1 MIRDFRPDVQA
12 YIDGVLNGSITVGKL
27 VRLAVERHVD
37 DLKHAGERG
46 FWFDADTG
54 NFAVNFYPMVLRH
67 STGSFHKQPFNLEPW
82 QMFVVWCLFGWKRE
96 GGKLRR
102 FRKALIEVGR
112 KNGKT
117 AWAAGT
123 GHYLQSA
130 DDENRPEIYCVATK
144 EDQAKLLYE
153 EAVRQF
159 QESPSLRARLDEKLS
174 PPRLISR
181 SDGGFFRPRG
191 SDSRTQSGYNPS
203 GVLKDEL
210 HEWRERHRGL
220 DEVMSTGGAMRE
232 QPLEIVITTAG
243 DDKSEIWKETRDYA
257 VRCVES
263 VVSGNVVDDTFF
275 AYIACIDPDDDP
287 LREDLD
293 DAGFAEWLESED
305 FGLMMRKANPNY
317 GVSVRPQYLK
327 DQANEAR
334 KNPTKRSSFLRYHC
348 NRQTSSTE
356 KAITAEV
363 WARGNA
369 APEIYDGMSCHGAW
383 DLGRS
388 NDWSAN
394 ALVFPLED
402 DTFGLKVQ
410 CFTCDGSPLDVTREP
425 YRSWVRSGQL
435 EVHRGTQIDF
445 SRVRAHQVEWSE
457 QYNVQTWAYDKTFS
471 TDTAQ
476 IQQEEH
482 GFRIFPFFQ
491 VAYKYNE
498 PLRSFLRA
506 VEQGRIL
513 HGNDPVLAWQAGN
526 LTIVRN
532 QKDEWMPAKAASE
545 GKIDGLVAVL
555 MAYSECLF
563 AESTGPSIYEQPG
576 NLAL

>member
-1 MIRDFRPDVQA
+1 LIRDYGPNVQA
-12 YIDGVLNGSITVGKL
+12 YIDGVLSGSITAGKL
-27 VRLAVERHVD
+27 VRMAVERHVD
-37 DLKHAGERG
+37 DLKHAGKRG
-46 FWFDADTG
+46 LHFEAGAANAAITF
-54 NFAVNFYPMVLRH
+54 FPLVLRH
-67 STGSFHKQPFNLEPW
+67 STGQFSGLPFELEPW
-82 QMFVVWCLFGWKRE
+82 QMFVLWCIFGWKRE
-96 GGKLRR
+96 GGLRR

-117 AWAAGT
+117 AIAAGMAHLLLSPVEEE
-123 GHYLQSA
+123 G
-130 DDENRPEIYCVATK
+130 RPEIYCAATT
-144 EDQAKLLYE
+144 ERQAKLLYD
-153 EAVRQF
+153 EAVRQWRA
-159 QESPSLRARLDEKLS
+159 SPSLQKRLRKWSS
-174 PPRLISR
+174 PPRLTCEAD
-181 SDGGFFRPRG
+181 DGKFLPLG
-191 SDSRTQSGYNPS
+191 SDSPTRSGYNPS
-203 GVLKDEL
+203 AVFKDEL
-210 HEWRERHRGL
+210 HEWREHHRVTS
-220 DEVMSTGGAMRE
+220 EVLSTGGGARL
-232 QPLEIVITTAG
+232 QPLEVITTTAG
-243 DDKSEIWKETRDYA
+243 DDKSEIWRETRNYA

-263 VVSGNVVDDTFF
+263 VVNGSVIDDTMF
-275 AYIACIDPDDDP
+275 AFIACIDDDDDP

-293 DAGFAEWLESED
+293 DAAFADYLQSNEFTEVMS
-305 FGLMMRKANPNY
+305 KANPNL
-317 GVSVRPQYLK
+317 GVSVLLQYLK

-334 KNPTKRSSFLRYHC
+334 NDPPKRSSFLRYHC

-369 APEIYDGMSCHGAW
+369 KPEIYDGMTCHGAW

-402 DTFGLKVQ
+402 DRFGLLVK
-410 CFTCDGSPLDVTREP
+410 CFTCEDSPLNVSREP

-545 GKIDGLVAVL
+545 GKIDGLIAVL

-563 AESTGPSIYEQPG
+563 AESAGPSIYEQPG